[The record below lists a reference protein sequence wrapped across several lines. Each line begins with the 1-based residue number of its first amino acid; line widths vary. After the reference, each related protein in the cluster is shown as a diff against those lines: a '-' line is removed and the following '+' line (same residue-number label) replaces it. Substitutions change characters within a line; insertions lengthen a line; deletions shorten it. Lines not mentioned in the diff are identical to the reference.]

1 MAWARGFP
9 AFVVHSPQG
18 FLHAQH
24 SRSAFDI
31 IRSSISASLELVVA
45 ARLHFAAFVHVM
57 TEKGREAFTIVV
69 ATRATLQP
77 VGLPREEK
85 EEGASRHQ

>member
-1 MAWARGFP
+1 M
-9 AFVVHSPQG
+9 
-18 FLHAQH
+18 
-24 SRSAFDI
+24 
-31 IRSSISASLELVVA
+31 A

-85 EEGASRHQ
+85 EEGASQHQ

>member
-1 MAWARGFP
+1 M
-9 AFVVHSPQG
+9 
-18 FLHAQH
+18 
-24 SRSAFDI
+24 
-31 IRSSISASLELVVA
+31 A

-77 VGLPREEK
+77 AGLPREEK
-85 EEGASRHQ
+85 EEGASLNKSPFGWGTGLELIGTIDGKQRNHGFSIE